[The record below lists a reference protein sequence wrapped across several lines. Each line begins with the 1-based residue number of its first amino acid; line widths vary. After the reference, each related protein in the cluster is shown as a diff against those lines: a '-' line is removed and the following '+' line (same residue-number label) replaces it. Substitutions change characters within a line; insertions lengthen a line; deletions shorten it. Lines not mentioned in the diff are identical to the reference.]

1 MQGFYLIDKKMTFFM
16 LLPMVSFPTHR
27 EEKRNLVSDTQFHCY
42 VGLALDVGAGWV
54 DHWQKTFLKLTENKE
69 NSAI

>member
-1 MQGFYLIDKKMTFFM
+1 
-16 LLPMVSFPTHR
+16 
-27 EEKRNLVSDTQFHCY
+27 